1 MFRHTLVTLLLSC
14 GVFSS
19 PVFGEDLKMNVGFQ
33 PGTAPRFFVA
43 RDQNMFKK
51 AGLDAKFTRFTAGPA
66 MLAALKGEDID
77 IAFMTTAPAVFG
89 LSQGLDLKVFFIES
103 DAAATQ
109 ALVSTKAAAIKSL
122 SDQKGRRIGV
132 TFGTSAHYALL
143 KSLQEANL
151 SAQSVQILD
160 MQPTAMIPAFIK
172 GDIDGAWSWDPWT
185 AKMESEGGHIVGS
198 LETMHLP
205 MAGVWVARGRWLA
218 ANQEAT
224 QRFIKAM
231 DQTTA
236 LLKTNEKAATA
247 SISEALG
254 VEAADASRI
263 YKRIEI
269 PPVSAQLQGYIA
281 SLGTSATRRNSGMAK
296 HMGDLADFF
305 YSEKR
310 IPVRPDVEGAV
321 EPGPVEKYL
330 AKNRGEM

>member
-1 MFRHTLVTLLLSC
+1 MLREALIGAVLFASMNFTSAVQAQ
-14 GVFSS
+14 
-19 PVFGEDLKMNVGFQ
+19 DLKMNAGFQ

-109 ALVSTKAAAIKSL
+109 ALVSTKAAAMKSL
-122 SDQKGRRIGV
+122 RDQKGRRIGV

-143 KSLQEANL
+143 KSLQQLNL
-151 SAQSVQILD
+151 TPDSVKILD

-172 GDIDGAWSWDPWT
+172 GDIDGAWAWDPWT

-198 LETMHLP
+198 LESMRLP
-205 MAGVWVARGRWLA
+205 MAGVWVARGKWLA
-218 ANQEAT
+218 ANEEAT

-231 DQTTA
+231 DETTRS
-236 LLKTNEKAATA
+236 LKTNEKAAIGA
-247 SISEALG
+247 ISEALG
-254 VEAADASRI
+254 VEPNDAARI

-269 PPVSAQLQGYIA
+269 PPVNAQLQGYTA
-281 SLGTSATRRNSGMAK
+281 SLGTSNTKRTSGMAK

-310 IPVRPDVEGAV
+310 IPQRPDVEEAV
-321 EPGPVEKYL
+321 EPGPVERYL
-330 AKNRGEM
+330 AKK